1 MRVTDL
7 ALRVANRIAVGQKR
21 EKIAYSRRFIVDDDE
36 SNTCFLV
43 RSLGQS
49 TSNKLYTY
57 MNKAELVAEV
67 QKSLGADT
75 SKASAERSVQAV
87 LEGIKKGI
95 KKDKNV
101 QLIGFGTY
109 SVTKR
114 AARDGINP
122 QTGDKI
128 RIKASK
134 AIKFKAGAGFKAVL
148 QSLPQD
154 KSFQKPA
161 AQAAG
166 FFVDQIRTGQA

>member
-1 MRVTDL
+1 
-7 ALRVANRIAVGQKR
+7 
-21 EKIAYSRRFIVDDDE
+21 
-36 SNTCFLV
+36 
-43 RSLGQS
+43 
-49 TSNKLYTY
+49 
-57 MNKAELVAEV
+57 MNKAELAAAV

-75 SKASAERSVQAV
+75 SKASAERAIQAV

-122 QTGDKI
+122 QTGEKI

-148 QSLPQD
+148 
-154 KSFQKPA
+154 
-161 AQAAG
+161 
-166 FFVDQIRTGQA
+166 